1 MAAASGF
8 TGNKGDIKLVTFY
21 FFIHVLQ
28 VQIVTFCTSK
38 EEVPVNFRKYIANGI
53 IPPLLSQL
61 KKLLC
66 NILSIS
72 LKNRMLHLVTKTL
85 H

>member
-28 VQIVTFCTSK
+28 VQIAAFYTSK

-53 IPPLLSQL
+53 IPPLLPQL

-66 NILSIS
+66 NTLSIS
-72 LKNRMLHLVTKTL
+72 IKNRMFHLVAKTL